1 MSDRSVPATFVQ
13 PFGSESNSDLDVN
26 GYALEKGPGSLDGPS
41 MSQSRGPTQFEFWA
55 FLSKLQGPPG
65 IVICGQLILLITA
78 WGFFAAVQTRGF
90 IALPYSTASWVKA
103 HTHLVTFIFTMIST
117 GLSLSSSFLFS
128 WGVRQSI
135 TLRLRGEGMSLA
147 EFISSVKISSRSLV
161 LDTQNGRWSVMS
173 MAVLILTVV
182 QTSCWSGL
190 ISPGQIDFEAPLNGT
205 EIDLTNARLQSLQST
220 GALDYCVINTTNL
233 ASFYVGQTE
242 SGYSALK
249 GDIGLPATLTL
260 MDQTFNFSTGGIL
273 PQTFYTVNTSS
284 WFIGTDITHIP
295 INIES
300 LVDLPEGLSFSSSTV
315 TQQGLSADVSC
326 EFQDLPADTTVQSF
340 AAQDWTGGIQPTV
353 NLFEMSSTCVPPAVS
368 AGVSST
374 LAYTVDAPNYIL
386 MVACGGASDAYTL
399 IFQGIGLYS
408 FMDTMVCTVAPKV
421 TSVRVDYSAT
431 GTINST
437 RLTDGV
443 AADVN
448 GPAALSAIT
457 TIYEMQF
464 FAQGT
469 STNVVGDEIRAV
481 IDEIDP
487 ELQGPIVLDAV
498 EEYIRGV
505 VEYSGSVLRACLSAP
520 NGAFADGVPDDMA
533 IPTEGTLDG
542 QIVGWREISFDTFYV
557 MIPGT
562 LVAIATIWVVL
573 MTLAHHSGDLE
584 QGPFDPAN
592 AMHIMTASAA
602 GGLQNVFTGTEATV
616 MRRVGDVHVVLQS
629 IPGRPPALYVQAGMV

>member
-1 MSDRSVPATFVQ
+1 MSDHSVPATFVQ
-13 PFGSESNSDLDVN
+13 PFRSESNSDLDVN
-26 GYALEKGPGSLDGPS
+26 WYGLEKAPASLDGSS

-55 FLSKLQGPPG
+55 FLSKLRGPPG

-103 HTHLVTFIFTMIST
+103 HNHLVTFIFTMIST

-147 EFISSVKISSRSLV
+147 EFISSVKISSRSLI
-161 LDTQNGRWSVMS
+161 LDTQNGRWSVIS

-190 ISPGQIDFEAPLNGT
+190 ISPGQIDFEGPLRGI

-220 GALDYCVINTTNL
+220 GALDYCVINT
-233 ASFYVGQTE
+233 SQTE

-249 GDIGLPATLTL
+249 GDIRLPATLTL

-273 PQTFYTVNTSS
+273 PQSFYTVNTSS
-284 WFIGTDITHIP
+284 WFIGTNITHIP
-295 INIES
+295 INVET
-300 LVDLPEGLSFSSSTV
+300 LFDLPEGLSFSSSTV
-315 TQQGLSADVSC
+315 IQQGLSADVSC
-326 EFQDLPADTTVQSF
+326 EFQDLPADTTVQTF
-340 AAQDWTGGIQPTV
+340 AARDWTGGIQPTV

-368 AGVSST
+368 AGVNST

-386 MVACGGASDAYTL
+386 MVACGGASEAYTL
-399 IFQGIGLYS
+399 IFQGVGLYS

-464 FAQGT
+464 FAQGIIA
-469 STNVVGDEIRAV
+469 NVVGDEIRAV
-481 IDEIDP
+481 VEEIDP
-487 ELQGPIVLDAV
+487 KLQGPIVLAAV
-498 EEYIRGV
+498 QEYIRGV

-533 IPTEGTLDG
+533 IPTEGTLNG
-542 QIVGWREISFDTFYV
+542 QIVGWRGISFDTFYI

-573 MTLAHHSGDLE
+573 MTLAHHSGDME
-584 QGPFDPAN
+584 EGPFDPAN

-602 GGLQNVFTGTEATV
+602 GGLQNVFAGTEATV

-629 IPGRPPALYVQAGMV
+629 IAGRPPALYVQAGMV